1 VLQRGARAP
10 DFTLQDDTGTPV
22 ALHALLAKGPVAL
35 YFYPADFT
43 AGCTREACMVRDLNA
58 ELAAAGI
65 TVLGVSTDDVATH
78 ARFRE
83 RHALPFRLLAD
94 PERVAIHAFGA
105 DGPFG
110 FTRRATF
117 LIGRDATILDV
128 VTADLLIGRHAAFL
142 KRAIAAARSSA

>member
-1 VLQRGARAP
+1 VLERGARAP
-10 DFTLQDDTGTPV
+10 DFTLQDDTGAPI
-22 ALHALLAKGPVAL
+22 ALHSLLATGPVAL

-83 RHALPFRLLAD
+83 RHSLPFRLLAD

>member
-22 ALHALLAKGPVAL
+22 ALHSLLAKGPVAL

>member
-1 VLQRGARAP
+1 VLERGARAP
-10 DFTLQDDTGTPV
+10 DFTLPDDTGTPV
-22 ALHALLAKGPVAL
+22 SLQSLLATGPVVL

-65 TVLGVSTDDVATH
+65 TVVGVSTDDVATH

-83 RHALPFRLLAD
+83 RHSLPFRLLAD
-94 PERVAIHAFGA
+94 PERKAIRAFGA
-105 DGPFG
+105 AGPLG

-117 LIGRDATILDV
+117 LIGRDGTVLDV
-128 VTADLLIGRHAAFL
+128 VTADLRIARHAAFL
-142 KRAIAAARSSA
+142 QRAIAAVRAPQ